1 MGTVTWINVCSLLQR
16 RCADPSVSL
25 LSSLE
30 HKYLGEIWLSL
41 GVWPPEMM
49 FHNSYS
55 LIDTAEL
62 LLDTGAVWLF
72 LLLWPW
78 EPQRRYGHLM
88 SGGISALTL
97 IIKRLV
103 ANKMPNELNLC
114 MLERHDDN
122 TSDYL
127 DLTPVNSSVSHR
139 WLNVLVPQ

>member
-72 LLLWPW
+72 LLLWP
-78 EPQRRYGHLM
+78 
-88 SGGISALTL
+88 
-97 IIKRLV
+97 
-103 ANKMPNELNLC
+103 
-114 MLERHDDN
+114 
-122 TSDYL
+122 
-127 DLTPVNSSVSHR
+127 
-139 WLNVLVPQ
+139 